1 MANGVTQIRRSVMAL
16 ALPVTVSSLL
26 QRTEGIVAV
35 FLVGGLGAIPI
46 AAVGLGQLLAF
57 IATTLVSGLSVGTNV
72 IVAQLW
78 GARRRHDAGQAARHF
93 LGLSIAVSLVLMAGG
108 WSPESLRHAVARSS
122 ADVIALV
129 PALFHTDFSRHSLY
143 RAYSKSVFHPPR
155 HRRHENA
162 DVRHDR
168 SSIVLHIPIAYPLIY
183 GHWGVPAFGVKGAAV
198 AVGVAEAIGTLVPVA
213 ALLSLIASIE
223 TYPYDLFR
231 TMWQVGAP
239 VSGER
244 IVQQAGI
251 LAYTKIV
258 LLYGTVSYAA
268 HQVGLSIESLS
279 FLPGYGFA
287 IAAATMVGQS
297 IGAGKYTR
305 AKLENWEA
313 NRLAIVIMSAMGLVF
328 FFFPYALL
336 RAFTSD
342 EAVIELGTLFL
353 KIVALLQIPLAL
365 TMVLAGSLRGAGD
378 THFIM
383 VATTI
388 GMWVVRVPI
397 ALITGV
403 WLNLGSLLCLAG
415 HDCGLDDADGL
426 DVVALSIG
434 AMEGDSGDSIV
445 RSGFFLYIRAVVRT
459 ASYLSLIRPA
469 LRCVPPLS
477 HWHRGR
483 RSLE

>member
-1 MANGVTQIRRSVMAL
+1 MPNGVSQVRRSVLTL

-26 QRTEGIVAV
+26 QRAEGIVAV

-78 GARRRHDAGQAARHF
+78 GAKRHREAGEAARHF
-93 LGLSIAVSLVLMAGG
+93 LGLSIVVSLALMASGILLNRPAMELLG
-108 WSPESLRHAVARSS
+108 AAS
-122 ADVIALV
+122 DVIELAL
-129 PALFHTDFSRHSLY
+129 P
-143 RAYSKSVFHPPR
+143 YSTLIFLVIPFT
-155 HRRHENA
+155 
-162 DVRHDR
+162 VLLQVL
-168 SSIVLHIPIAYPLIY
+168 SSILQGTGDTKTPMYAMMVVNLLHVAIAYPLIY
-183 GHWGVPAFGVKGAAV
+183 GKGGAPALGVKGAAV
-198 AVGVAEAIGTLVPVA
+198 AVGIAEAMGTVF
-213 ALLSLIASIE
+213 LLLRCFPLLHRSKHLRLDFI
-223 TYPYDLFR
+223 R
-231 TMWQVGAP
+231 TIWHVGAP

-244 IVQQAGI
+244 VVQQAGI
-251 LAYTKIV
+251 LIYTKIV

-313 NRLAIVIMSAMGLVF
+313 NRLAAMIMSMMGLVF

-336 RAFTSD
+336 RAFTED
-342 EAVIELGTLFL
+342 EAVIELGTVFL
-353 KIVALLQIPLAL
+353 KIVAMLQIPLAL

-383 VATTI
+383 WATSI
-388 GMWVVRVPI
+388 GMWAVRVPI
-397 ALITGV
+397 AFMTGA
-403 WLNLGSLLCLAG
+403 WLNLGVFYVWMAMI
-415 HDCGLDDADGL
+415 ADWT
-426 DVVALSIG
+426 
-434 AMEGDSGDSIV
+434 V
-445 RSGFFLYIRAVVRT
+445 RMFLMLWRYRSERWKRIRV
-459 ASYLSLIRPA
+459 IR
-469 LRCVPPLS
+469 
-477 HWHRGR
+477 
-483 RSLE
+483 

>member
-1 MANGVTQIRRSVMAL
+1 MANGVAQIRRSVMTL

-72 IVAQLW
+72 IIAQQW
-78 GARRRHDAGQAARHF
+78 GARRYEEAGQASRHF
-93 LGLSIAVSLVLMAGG
+93 LGLSIFVSFALALLGLSANGLIMQLLGAQPEVIGLALPYSNLIFLVIPFTVLLAVL
-108 WSPESLRHAVARSS
+108 
-122 ADVIALV
+122 
-129 PALFHTDFSRHSLY
+129 
-143 RAYSKSVFHPPR
+143 
-155 HRRHENA
+155 
-162 DVRHDR
+162 
-168 SSIVLHIPIAYPLIY
+168 SSILQGTGDTKTPMYAMIMVNVLHIAIAYPLIY
-183 GHWGVPAFGVKGAAV
+183 GQWGLPAFGVKGAAV
-198 AVGVAEAIGTLVPVA
+198 AVGIAEATGSVY
-213 ALLSLIASIE
+213 LLLRCRTILKPSKRLRL
-223 TYPYDLFR
+223 DLLR
-231 TMWQVGAP
+231 TIWQVGAP

-251 LAYTKIV
+251 LLYTKIV
-258 LLYGTVSYAA
+258 LIYGTVSYAA

-313 NRLAIVIMSAMGLVF
+313 NRLATFIMSAMGIVF

-342 EAVIELGTLFL
+342 EAVIELGTTFL
-353 KIVALLQIPLAL
+353 KIVALLQVPLAL

-378 THFIM
+378 TRFIM
-383 VATTI
+383 IATMI
-388 GMWVVRVPI
+388 GMWGVRIPI
-397 ALITGV
+397 ALVAGYWLTMGVVYV
-403 WLNLGSLLCLAG
+403 WLAMI
-415 HDCGLDDADGL
+415 ADWTL
-426 DVVALSIG
+426 RMALMLWRYRSERWKSIR
-434 AMEGDSGDSIV
+434 V
-445 RSGFFLYIRAVVRT
+445 LRSST
-459 ASYLSLIRPA
+459 T
-469 LRCVPPLS
+469 
-477 HWHRGR
+477 
-483 RSLE
+483 

>member
-26 QRTEGIVAV
+26 QRTEGIMAV

-78 GARRRHDAGQAARHF
+78 GARRRQDAGQAARHF
-93 LGLSIAVSLVLMAGG
+93 LGLSVVVSLVLMGG
-108 WSPESLRHAVARSS
+108 GLLLNRFAMQLLGAAPEVMALSLPYSTLIFL
-122 ADVIALV
+122 VIPFTVLLQV
-129 PALFHTDFSRHSLY
+129 L
-143 RAYSKSVFHPPR
+143 
-155 HRRHENA
+155 
-162 DVRHDR
+162 
-168 SSIVLHIPIAYPLIY
+168 SSILQGTGNTKTPMYAMIVVNLLHVILAYPLIY
-183 GHWGVPAFGVKGAAV
+183 GRWGLPTLGVQGAAI
-198 AVGVAEAIGTLVPVA
+198 AVGIAEATGVSYLVFHCLP
-213 ALLSLIASIE
+213 LMHRSTQIRF
-223 TYPYDLFR
+223 DFFR

-313 NRLAIVIMSAMGLVF
+313 NRLATVSMSIMGLVF

-336 RAFTSD
+336 RAFTND

-353 KIVALLQIPLAL
+353 KIVAVIQIPLAL

-388 GMWVVRVPI
+388 GMWAVRVPI
-397 ALITGV
+397 AFMAGV
-403 WLNLGSLLCLAG
+403 WLNLGLYYVWLAMI
-415 HDCGLDDADGL
+415 ADWTL
-426 DVVALSIG
+426 RMAL
-434 AMEGDSGDSIV
+434 MLWRY
-445 RSGFFLYIRAVVRT
+445 RSERWRAIQVIR
-459 ASYLSLIRPA
+459 
-469 LRCVPPLS
+469 
-477 HWHRGR
+477 
-483 RSLE
+483 

>member
-1 MANGVTQIRRSVMAL
+1 MANGVAQIRRSVMTL

-72 IVAQLW
+72 IIAQQW
-78 GARRRHDAGQAARHF
+78 GARRYEEAGQASRHF
-93 LGLSIAVSLVLMAGG
+93 LGLSIFVSFALALLGLSANGLIMQLLGAQPEVIGLALPYSNLIFLVIPFTVLLAVL
-108 WSPESLRHAVARSS
+108 
-122 ADVIALV
+122 
-129 PALFHTDFSRHSLY
+129 
-143 RAYSKSVFHPPR
+143 
-155 HRRHENA
+155 
-162 DVRHDR
+162 
-168 SSIVLHIPIAYPLIY
+168 SSILQGTGDTKTPMYAMIMVNVLHIAIAYPLIY
-183 GHWGVPAFGVKGAAV
+183 GQWGLPAFGVKGAAV
-198 AVGVAEAIGTLVPVA
+198 AVGIAEATGSVY
-213 ALLSLIASIE
+213 LLLRCRTILKPSKRLRR
-223 TYPYDLFR
+223 DLLR
-231 TMWQVGAP
+231 TIWQVGAP

-251 LAYTKIV
+251 LLYTKIV
-258 LLYGTVSYAA
+258 LIYGTVSYAA

-313 NRLAIVIMSAMGLVF
+313 NRLATFIMSAMGIVF

-342 EAVIELGTLFL
+342 EAVIDLGTIFL
-353 KIVALLQIPLAL
+353 KIVALLQVPLAL

-378 THFIM
+378 TRFIM
-383 VATTI
+383 IATMI
-388 GMWVVRVPI
+388 GMWGVRIPI
-397 ALITGV
+397 AFVAGYWLTMGVFYV
-403 WLNLGSLLCLAG
+403 WLAMI
-415 HDCGLDDADGL
+415 ADWTL
-426 DVVALSIG
+426 RMALMLWRYRSERWKSIR
-434 AMEGDSGDSIV
+434 V
-445 RSGFFLYIRAVVRT
+445 LRSST
-459 ASYLSLIRPA
+459 T
-469 LRCVPPLS
+469 
-477 HWHRGR
+477 
-483 RSLE
+483 